1 MLGSCSLAEEV
12 TGIYSRPDTI
22 SKSYSR
28 EKEMTHVH
36 WGALECHLKVCDECA
51 IKNALKS

>member
-1 MLGSCSLAEEV
+1 MLGSRSLAEEV

-36 WGALECHLKVCDECA
+36 GGALECHLS
-51 IKNALKS
+51 L

>member
-1 MLGSCSLAEEV
+1 MLGSRSLAEEV

-22 SKSYSR
+22 SKSYSC

-36 WGALECHLKVCDECA
+36 GGALECHLS
-51 IKNALKS
+51 L